1 MIKKLIKIIIGTIA
15 IITLLFLINKN
26 SYKNNSI
33 LKNSIFE
40 NEINNKLQIEIQN
53 GCGERGVADLY
64 TNFLRNSNYDVINYK
79 NAQNFDFVNTK
90 ILVHKE
96 NLDIADLINILAI
109 DPLQVEYIFDNKIFF
124 DATLIIG
131 EDFKNLKSFN
141 DVLLYI
147 SPFN

>member
-1 MIKKLIKIIIGTIA
+1 MIKKLIKIIIATIA

-109 DPLQVEYIFDNKIFF
+109 DPLQVEYIFDNKYKVKYYN
-124 DATLIIG
+124 TR
-131 EDFKNLKSFN
+131 
-141 DVLLYI
+141 VLDNVFQTQYGD
-147 SPFN
+147 